1 MPPDQQA
8 AAPVNLSA
16 TAPVGM
22 LRHPDPPPQDPS
34 AAAPA
39 AVLRNPDPSP
49 QDGGRAQRRRDFDVQ
64 IGK

>member
-16 TAPVGM
+16 TGPGGM
-22 LRHPDPPPQDPS
+22 LRHPDPPPQDLS
-34 AAAPA
+34 ATAAA

-49 QDGGRAQRRRDFDVQ
+49 QDGGRAQRRRDYDVQ
-64 IGK
+64 IGE